1 MVRISAADLGKLP
14 PHKDG
19 WSRFD
24 AMRDDEIAQR
34 AASDPDSVPVDFD
47 WSGAEL
53 RFPQL
58 KQAMSLRIDP
68 DVLAFFKTSGKGYQ
82 TRMNAVLRAYMEHRL
97 RERR

>member
-1 MVRISAADLGKLP
+1 MARISAADLKKLQP
-14 PHKDG
+14 RKD
-19 WSRFD
+19 
-24 AMRDDEIAQR
+24 ARDRYDTMSYDEVAHA

-47 WSGAEL
+47 WSAAEV
-53 RFPQL
+53 RIPMV

-68 DVLAFFKTSGKGYQ
+68 DVLAFFKASGKGYQ